1 MKGFESILIHNGW
14 AIAAVGVA
22 IIFTGLTF
30 LAVTISQ
37 IHKVIS
43 ILERKQTPKE
53 KMATK

>member
-14 AIAAVGVA
+14 AIAAVGGA

-30 LAVTISQ
+30 LAVAISQ

-43 ILERKQTPKE
+43 ILERKQTAK